1 MKKIENF
8 SHNPVLLKEC
18 VLGLN
23 IKPGGV
29 YVDATVGGAGHSTE
43 IAKRLGDGGR
53 LFAFDRDPDAVLVS
67 KARLSKYPAE
77 VINSNFCEMQNCLKE
92 RGVQQVDG
100 VLIDLGVSSYQLD
113 NPERGFSYRSDA
125 PLDMRMDRS
134 AGLSA
139 KDIVNSYSDRE
150 LTRILRDYGE
160 ERMAAR
166 IAANIVRAR
175 EEAPLETTGQLVQI
189 IERSIPMKMRERGGN
204 PCKRTF
210 QAIRIACNR
219 ELEVLEDT
227 LDCMIDLLAPQ
238 GRLCII
244 TFHSLEDRIVKN
256 AFRRNENPCTCP
268 PEFPVCTC
276 GQVSKGKVITRKP
289 ILPGKEELQEN
300 RRSASAKLRIFE
312 KRPEN

>member
-29 YVDATVGGAGHSTE
+29 YVDATVGGAGHSIE

-113 NPERGFSYRSDA
+113 NPERGFSYRNDGA
-125 PLDMRMDRS
+125 LDMRMS
-134 AGLSA
+134 KQGVTAA
-139 KDIVNSYSDRE
+139 EIVNKFSEEE
-150 LTRILRDYGE
+150 LIEILR
-160 ERMAAR
+160 
-166 IAANIVRAR
+166 I
-175 EEAPLETTGQLVQI
+175 
-189 IERSIPMKMRERGGN
+189 
-204 PCKRTF
+204 
-210 QAIRIACNR
+210 
-219 ELEVLEDT
+219 
-227 LDCMIDLLAPQ
+227 
-238 GRLCII
+238 
-244 TFHSLEDRIVKN
+244 
-256 AFRRNENPCTCP
+256 
-268 PEFPVCTC
+268 
-276 GQVSKGKVITRKP
+276 
-289 ILPGKEELQEN
+289 KEP
-300 RRSASAKLRIFE
+300 KLFA
-312 KRPEN
+312 

>member
-77 VINSNFCEMQNCLKE
+77 VINSNFCEMQNCLKD

-113 NPERGFSYRSDA
+113 NPERGFSYRNDGK
-125 PLDMRMDRS
+125 LDMRMS
-134 AGLSA
+134 KKGVTAA
-139 KDIVNSYSDRE
+139 EIVNTFSQEE
-150 LTRILRDYGE
+150 LVDILKRYGQ
-160 ERMAAR
+160 ERFAR
-166 IAANIVRAR
+166 SIAANIVRR
-175 EEAPLETTGQLVQI
+175 RSQKLIETTLDLADI
-189 IERSIPMKMRERGGN
+189 IKFSIPAKFRRNKN
-204 PCKRTF
+204 PCKKSF
-210 QAIRIACNR
+210 QAIRIAVNG
-219 ELEVLEDT
+219 ELDAIETGLAAAFE
-227 LDCMIDLLAPQ
+227 LLKVG
-238 GRLCII
+238 GRLLVI
-244 TFHSLEDRIVKN
+244 TFHSLEDRLVK
-256 AFRRNENPCTCP
+256 RRYMDWSRGCLCPAKSPICVCGNVPRAKLINKKAIKPSDLEMSLNPR
-268 PEFPVCTC
+268 
-276 GQVSKGKVITRKP
+276 SK
-289 ILPGKEELQEN
+289 
-300 RRSASAKLRIFE
+300 SAKLRILE
-312 KRPEN
+312 KL